1 MEMKTKFILVVL
13 WWFTVIVVSCSLY
26 ELSTYL
32 LNQKSDISNL
42 LGMATLVS
50 LVVGLIITGWRE
62 IEKLKSVDND
72 NVKKEK

>member
-1 MEMKTKFILVVL
+1 MKTKFILVVL